1 MCILIRASSHWDSD
15 LKQPWG
21 KHVLELSGDLAR
33 RDSRGI
39 NMLSSV
45 FLPLVFCHG
54 LSGQTQPETK
64 GQGSSLMQTIQVC
77 LSTHRARWRVP
88 LRGPVGESSKLSSPM
103 KDWAPSSLVLC
114 PIKSNKHFFREEQ
127 VQQVHALRCKK
138 VHKSQSLSL
147 EDRTRSQVH
156 IQLLQSCPALCK
168 PMHCSPL

>member
-54 LSGQTQPETK
+54 LSVAKLNQKPK
-64 GQGSSLMQTIQVC
+64 GKGAPWCRPFRSAFLHTEQD
-77 LSTHRARWRVP
+77 
-88 LRGPVGESSKLSSPM
+88 GEYL
-103 KDWAPSSLVLC
+103 WG
-114 PIKSNKHFFREEQ
+114 
-127 VQQVHALRCKK
+127 VQ
-138 VHKSQSLSL
+138 L
-147 EDRTRSQVH
+147 ENH
-156 IQLLQSCPALCK
+156 PNYLLQWKIGLLVPWFYVQLNRTNISSERNRYNRYMLWDVKRCINLRVYP
-168 PMHCSPL
+168 